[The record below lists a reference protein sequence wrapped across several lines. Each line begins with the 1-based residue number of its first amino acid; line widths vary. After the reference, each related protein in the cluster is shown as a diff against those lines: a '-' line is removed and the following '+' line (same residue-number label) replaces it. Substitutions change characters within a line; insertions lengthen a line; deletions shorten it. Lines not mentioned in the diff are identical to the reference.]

1 MDILHSV
8 KLVETILVFS
18 NLEISKDSENLLS
31 LLYRWNSITH
41 TFFIGCQEIS
51 PSLEDFY
58 EILRLPLFWDGEVVN
73 IFLSPNESKAVKFLK
88 DAVKKT
94 LKKPVLK
101 AVWKGKASNEEVPKD
116 TSVGGEKGS
125 RANFWGWIR
134 YFLREYADDMDEEA
148 NWDSLKEGTDFVAGE
163 GNSSSY
169 ELEAFIAFSL
179 SRHLFEGYP
188 HEKILSRHFPL
199 AVKLVK
205 GQSFPLT
212 PYFLGTLYSHLDYFT
227 LDLQC
232 IWGRFQVE
240 TFVPVAF
247 LQTWLWEHFRNYA
260 LVLKVLNSHKTSLPS
275 P

>member
-1 MDILHSV
+1 M
-8 KLVETILVFS
+8 
-18 NLEISKDSENLLS
+18 
-31 LLYRWNSITH
+31 
-41 TFFIGCQEIS
+41 
-51 PSLEDFY
+51 
-58 EILRLPLFWDGEVVN
+58 
-73 IFLSPNESKAVKFLK
+73 
-88 DAVKKT
+88 
-94 LKKPVLK
+94 
-101 AVWKGKASNEEVPKD
+101 
-116 TSVGGEKGS
+116 
-125 RANFWGWIR
+125 
-134 YFLREYADDMDEEA
+134 
-148 NWDSLKEGTDFVAGE
+148 KEGTDFVVGE

-188 HEKILSRHFPL
+188 HKKILSRHFPL
-199 AVKLVK
+199 AIKLVK

-260 LVLKVLNSHKTSLPS
+260 LVLKVLNSHKTNLPS